1 MSTETISPPAE
12 TASPSKRSAT
22 FSRAGQLLLKRGP
35 LLLFGLLLAYLA
47 VASPAFLSS
56 ENILASLTQ
65 AAPIA
70 IVSFGL
76 TVVVMGG
83 GDDVV
88 AGGIDLSIPA
98 SAALATA
105 IISDQVT
112 NVGTAFGV
120 AVLLGLLAALVVSA
134 VNALLVTV
142 VGLTSIVTTLATYV
156 TVVGLVRVLTSN
168 RRIGVD
174 DPTVLWV
181 RDASIVGIPIPV
193 WLMLVAF
200 AAFGFLMHRT
210 RFGMGV
216 QAVGGNREAAET
228 SGITPRPR
236 VAWTFVI
243 AGVAAAAASIA
254 LVARGSGSSPGI
266 DEQLLVDMVLAT
278 FVGAAFSP
286 RNVVTIAG
294 AMLGAVLVALMSN
307 GLILVRVD
315 NSWIAGAKG
324 LLILVVVATAALQS
338 QDRS

>member
-1 MSTETISPPAE
+1 MLG
-12 TASPSKRSAT
+12 
-22 FSRAGQLLLKRGP
+22 RAGPLLLKRGP
-35 LLLFGLLLAYLA
+35 LLLFALLLAYLA
-47 VASPAFLSS
+47 TASPAFLGAA
-56 ENILASLTQ
+56 NILASLTQ

-76 TVVVMGG
+76 AVVVMGG

-105 IISDQVT
+105 ILADQVT
-112 NVGTAFGV
+112 TAGTPFAL
-120 AVLLGLLAALVVSA
+120 ALVLALLATLVVSI
-134 VNALLVTV
+134 VNAVLVTV

-174 DPTVLWV
+174 DATVLWV
-181 RDASIVGIPIPV
+181 RDASVLGIPVPV

-210 RFGMGV
+210 RFGMRI

-228 SGITPRPR
+228 SGIAPRPQ

-243 AGVAAAAASIA
+243 AGVAAAFASIA

-286 RNVVTIAG
+286 RNVVTITG

-307 GLILVRVD
+307 GLILIRVD

-324 LLILVVVATAALQS
+324 VLILVVVAAAALQS
-338 QDRS
+338 RNRP